1 MQPLHDRAHDP
12 EHSDRCCQPDR
23 QRVGGAGNLM
33 NESPGEQREDRQRD
47 RNENDVDVKNFPNE
61 ERRPIEIG
69 FPFHDADEKQI
80 QNCNRKLRNCG
91 GAKCQIEGRI
101 VQGIHLFG

>member
-1 MQPLHDRAHDP
+1 
-12 EHSDRCCQPDR
+12 
-23 QRVGGAGNLM
+23 M
-33 NESPGEQREDRQRD
+33 NESPGEQREDRRRD
-47 RNENDVDVKNFPNE
+47 RNEDDVDVKNFANE

-69 FPFHDADEKQI
+69 LPFHDADEKQI

-101 VQGIHLFG
+101 VQGIRLFG